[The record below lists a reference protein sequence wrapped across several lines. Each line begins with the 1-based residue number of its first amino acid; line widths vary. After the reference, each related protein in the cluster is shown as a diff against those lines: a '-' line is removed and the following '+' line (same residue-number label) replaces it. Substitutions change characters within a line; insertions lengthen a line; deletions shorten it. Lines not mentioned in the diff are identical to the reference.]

1 MAPTR
6 PSRSQLQPRPCRW
19 LSCSTQRSKLQLPRG
34 HRSRLPHRLTPPH
47 RGTQPRAR
55 GSKYDL
61 NPSSWARAV
70 PVLRLRLAVCCH
82 SAARM
87 TGIDLASLKV
97 VSVPVTAGESS
108 CSPQSSV
115 GSCTRGARFAQLWH
129 RRCTINATCR
139 RPRGELDVPDIGY
152 QSQTP
157 SPQPILATAAAD
169 EACRGVARP
178 APSLDVRARADRTA
192 RSALRCP
199 AGCWILACQSLDGRN
214 PGPLGRLQS
223 VHRRSRPRA
232 ARSSCAL
239 EPEPPPTCALEP
251 EPPPTCAPAR
261 TTSPCG
267 CPRQSGTPAVTH
279 DSGCRAS
286 SVHRPV
292 QLGTGANGSS
302 TGRHAELQRNSRPN
316 FDGACIRRAGP
327 GGGGARS
334 YDS

>member
-1 MAPTR
+1 MKAHVRYSLLLEAAPGALDSLNSGTVGAPSTR
-6 PSRSQLQPRPCRW
+6 
-19 LSCSTQRSKLQLPRG
+19 
-34 HRSRLPHRLTPPH
+34 H
-47 RGTQPRAR
+47 
-55 GSKYDL
+55 
-61 NPSSWARAV
+61 
-70 PVLRLRLAVCCH
+70 
-82 SAARM
+82 AA
-87 TGIDLASLKV
+87 
-97 VSVPVTAGESS
+97 
-108 CSPQSSV
+108 
-115 GSCTRGARFAQLWH
+115 
-129 RRCTINATCR
+129 
-139 RPRGELDVPDIGY
+139 ELDVPDIGY

-157 SPQPILATAAAD
+157 SQPILATAAAD

-239 EPEPPPTCALEP
+239 EPEPPPTCA
-251 EPPPTCAPAR
+251 PAR

-302 TGRHAELQRNSRPN
+302 TGRHEELQRNSRLDFKPKSQ
-316 FDGACIRRAGP
+316 
-327 GGGGARS
+327 RS
-334 YDS
+334 KRKLCAWQMSL